1 MDSNHITN
9 KDRMM
14 DTLESFYIYR
24 EIKSNKQIND
34 NLRVKVKAIFQTIVH
49 KDLHRGHATPV
60 KPVQPYTTQS

>member
-1 MDSNHITN
+1 MDCIHIIN

-14 DTLESFYIYR
+14 DTLERFYIYR
-24 EIKSNKQIND
+24 EIKFNKQIND
-34 NLRVKVKAIFQTIVH
+34 KLRVKAKAIFQTIVH